1 MSDNPYGLPCV
12 LEKGEEKVTVHSA
25 TAYHN
30 LLCRGFRVATP
41 DPETVDDSAATN
53 DASTPAETGEA
64 TKSEDA
70 RPSKPAKPRP
80 RSAS

>member
-1 MSDNPYGLPCV
+1 MSDNPYGLPRV

-30 LLCRGFRVATP
+30 LLGRGFRVATP
-41 DPETVDDSAATN
+41 DLDLADDSVATT
-53 DASTPAETGEA
+53 DASTPAET
-64 TKSEDA
+64 TTSVDA
-70 RPSKPAKPRP
+70 QPSKPAKPRS

>member
-1 MSDNPYGLPCV
+1 MSDNPYGLPRV

-30 LLCRGFRVATP
+30 LLGRGFRVATP
-41 DPETVDDSAATN
+41 DLDLADDSVATT
-53 DASTPAETGEA
+53 DATTPDETGE
-64 TKSEDA
+64 TTTSVDA
-70 RPSKPAKPRP
+70 QPSKPAKPRS

>member
-1 MSDNPYGLPCV
+1 MSDNPYDLPRV

-30 LLCRGFRVATP
+30 LLGRGFRVAAS
-41 DPETVDDSAATN
+41 DSDLADDSTATN
-53 DASTPAETGEA
+53 DASTPAET
-64 TKSEDA
+64 TTSEDA
-70 RPSKPAKPRP
+70 QPSKPAKPRS

>member
-1 MSDNPYGLPCV
+1 MSDNPYGLPRV

-30 LLCRGFRVATP
+30 LLGRGFRVAAP
-41 DPETVDDSAATN
+41 DRDLSDEGAATN
-53 DASTPAETGEA
+53 DASTPAEAGDTA
-64 TKSEDA
+64 KSEDA
-70 RPSKPAKPRP
+70 QPSKPAKPRS

>member
-1 MSDNPYGLPCV
+1 MSDNPYDLPRV

-30 LLCRGFRVATP
+30 LLGRGFRVAAP
-41 DPETVDDSAATN
+41 DPDLADDSTAAN

-64 TKSEDA
+64 TPSEDA
-70 RPSKPAKPRP
+70 QPSKPAKPRS

>member
-1 MSDNPYGLPCV
+1 MSDNPYDLPRV

-30 LLCRGFRVATP
+30 LLGRGFRAADP

-53 DASTPAETGEA
+53 DASTPAET
-64 TKSEDA
+64 TTSEDA
-70 RPSKPAKPRP
+70 QPSKPAKPRS
-80 RSAS
+80 RSVS